1 MVHLDKKA
9 ITWLFKKELYSSAF
23 TQHNVL
29 LHKCVLCSDCFLL
42 SELIINLWIFAAFD
56 SGYYE
61 FGMSDSLFL
70 YHRHHEFKLLAKVHV
85 NITWLIT
92 LFNYCTL
99 FYLPYVL
106 LCSSQPLSC
115 SLPILAQAHRKH
127 PCNSKYN
134 PDLCLV
140 QCTMT
145 YSTPLGKQCTWVIFQ
160 LCVQVTKIMT
170 MYV

>member
-1 MVHLDKKA
+1 MCS
-9 ITWLFKKELYSSAF
+9 LFGLFFAF
-23 TQHNVL
+23 SN
-29 LHKCVLCSDCFLL
+29 
-42 SELIINLWIFAAFD
+42 NYLWSFAAFD
-56 SGYYE
+56 SGHSD

-70 YHRHHEFKLLAKVHV
+70 YHRHHEFRLLAKVHV

-92 LFNYCTL
+92 LLNYCTL
-99 FYLPYVL
+99 FYLPCVP

-115 SLPILAQAHRKH
+115 SLPILAQAHRIH

-145 YSTPLGKQCTWVIFQ
+145 YSTPLGKHSAHGYSSS
-160 LCVQVTKIMT
+160 CV
-170 MYV
+170 